1 MPAGNSERWHFGAG
15 GLSMRPMSD
24 STASDDNARW
34 WARVALGAVLVVLAL
49 AGLSTL
55 NAPTPCGDLR
65 DGYPAIIAFELARDA
80 TSLAAIFGT
89 EAGAC
94 RDAMIAAMDV
104 TNYVDLGLFMPAY
117 GLFLLAALRM
127 LAEDRRAAN
136 ASTAL
141 IVAIML
147 GDAAENACLLALT
160 PDLDASS
167 TALAALPW
175 ITGLK
180 WSLLGAASVVA
191 ARDLWRRST
200 AHKVGAAL
208 SLSAPVLVVLA
219 LADPHAFGHLI
230 SLGIT
235 ISWVV
240 LLLTA
245 AATVRQRPSGSNAS
259 HVAANASP

>member
-1 MPAGNSERWHFGAG
+1 
-15 GLSMRPMSD
+15 MSD
-24 STASDDNARW
+24 STASDDHARW
-34 WARVALGAVLVVLAL
+34 WARVALGAVLVVLVL
-49 AGLSTL
+49 AALSTL

-80 TSLAAIFGT
+80 SDLSALFGS
-89 EAGAC
+89 EPGAC

-104 TNYVDLGLFMPAY
+104 TNYIDLGLFMPAY

-127 LAEDRRAAN
+127 LAKDRRAAN
-136 ASTAL
+136 ASSAL
-141 IVAIML
+141 IVAIMV

-167 TALAALPW
+167 MAFAALPW

-180 WSLLGAASVVA
+180 WSLLGVASVVA

-200 AHKVGAAL
+200 AHKIGAVL
-208 SLSAPVLVVLA
+208 SLGSPVLVVLA

-235 ISWVV
+235 LSWIV
-240 LLLTA
+240 LLVTA
-245 AATVRQRPSGSNAS
+245 AARLRQRPSSSTPS
-259 HVAANASP
+259 HDAPNASP